1 MSRGTKSSPA
11 DSNPGACPRQEDKRP
26 AWRDLLHLGGAHR
39 LLRPRFD
46 RVLILGVFLAFLS
59 LYLPWLPGLYSAVPG
74 WKVPYCAP
82 SVSLDVIRHL
92 EAVKRP
98 ESLFLL
104 SLVGV
109 IALVFSRTS
118 RYAGVRDFVAA
129 IILAA
134 GGGYALIYFADEWG
148 WCLLYNYVGPYAA
161 FTALALVV
169 LAGVRRTTFVPWVP
183 VSRALLLLA
192 SAFLITGWFMPWS
205 LDHSGVMLLLASKQF
220 YWLGSLKIYTVLMPI
235 FPLLGV
241 AAFLSAFIDLPALPA
256 FVRRGWP
263 LSFGLATLIY
273 FRAVWAAYLVG
284 FPLGSWGTLTGLTL
298 LTAAGIFHVLPRRPF
313 LAKALL
319 LVFVAADAAVW
330 ISFLSGGRLLALT
343 GEFLSVPGP
352 FGL

>member
-1 MSRGTKSSPA
+1 MSQGAKISPA
-11 DSNPGACPRQEDKRP
+11 DSDPDARSRQEARRTP
-26 AWRDLLHLGGAHR
+26 WRDLLRLGGAHR

-46 RVLILGVFLAFLS
+46 RVLILGVSLAFVS
-59 LYLPWLPGLYSAVPG
+59 LYLPWLPGLYGAIPG

-82 SVSLDVIRHL
+82 SVSLDIIRHL

-109 IALVFSRTS
+109 MALVFCRTS
-118 RYAGVRDFVAA
+118 RYAGVRDIVAA
-129 IILAA
+129 IILTA

-161 FTALALVV
+161 FTALVLVV
-169 LAGVRRTTFVPWVP
+169 SAGLRRTTFVPWVP

-205 LDHSGVMLLLASKQF
+205 LDHSGVMLLLASKEF

-235 FPLLGV
+235 FPLLGI
-241 AAFLSAFIDLPALPA
+241 AAFLSAFGDLPALPA
-256 FVRRGWP
+256 FIRRSWP

-273 FRAVWAAYLVG
+273 FRAVWAAYLAG
-284 FPLGSWGTLTGLTL
+284 FPLGSWGTLVGLTL
-298 LTAAGIFHVLPRRPF
+298 LTAAGIFRVLPHRPF
-313 LAKALL
+313 LAKFLL
-319 LVFVAADAAVW
+319 LVFVAVDAAVW
-330 ISFLSGGRLLALT
+330 ISFLSGGHLLALA
-343 GEFLSVPGP
+343 GEFLSVPPP